1 MKKTVYLPFLLSITT
16 AVFAQSPGGV
26 AGSVLW
32 LKGNAGAS
40 PSGWT
45 DYSTSANNFSQATT
59 ANQPALTANTFNF
72 NAALAFDGI
81 NSFMTQPSPSNFP
94 QNLEDRTVFVVAKGG
109 SAVGYQW
116 IFVYGTPG
124 CTPCGGTFQ
133 VGSNYGGL
141 GNSFYGYDISYPNY
155 WLSGFNPTGAMAAF
169 TMSGGN
175 GFQYERG
182 NFLPPVAALGG
193 LGLYATSVNGVIGAL
208 DPSATQAWAGSI
220 GEIILF
226 NTGLSDADRNKVESY
241 LALKYGFT
249 LGTTAGPFNYTASD
263 GTVYWTSS
271 ATYQND
277 VFGIGMDAGTGLAQP
292 QSNSMNSGSGDGTG
306 QNAKLNLVL
315 SSITPLSDKQF
326 LMIGN
331 DAGALTEHLIAAGEA
346 PVVAQGSE
354 RLVRNWRS
362 QNTGS
367 VVSGNLD
374 FDISGLTLTGGTDP
388 NNYRLMIDE
397 DGDGDYFNTGTQR
410 FVRASSL
417 TGNHLVF
424 TGVALFNTSVF
435 TIITQASALLPAIW
449 QGFTATLQRN
459 SATLTWKTSNEI
471 NVDHY
476 TVEYSSNGISF
487 MSGPTVAAKNG
498 TSVNTYTVTQDNL
511 PAGIRYYRI
520 KRVDKDGSFT
530 ISDIKSVRVG
540 GFSSVL
546 IKANPVNN
554 GTLELNIDVPQNQDA
569 VIRVLNISG
578 KVLVQQNKG
587 LSTGTNTIKTN
598 MLHMSAGTYFLQIQ
612 LANEVI
618 NKKFVKQ

>member
-1 MKKTVYLPFLLSITT
+1 MKKTFYLPFLLSVTT
-16 AVFAQSPGGV
+16 TIFAQSPGGV

-32 LKGNAGAS
+32 LRADAGVTGS
-40 PSGWT
+40 SWNDNSG
-45 DYSTSANNFSQATT
+45 SGNNFSQGTF
-59 ANQPALTANTFNF
+59 ANQPTLATNVFNF
-72 NAALAFDGI
+72 NVALQFDGTS
-81 NSFMTQPSPSNFP
+81 SFMEQAAPTGFP
-94 QNLEDRTVFVVAKGG
+94 TDNNDRSIIVVAQANTTTGFRWILAYG
-109 SAVGYQW
+109 NVG
-116 IFVYGTPG
+116 T
-124 CTPCGGTFQ
+124 
-133 VGSNYGGL
+133 L
-141 GNSFYGYDISYPNY
+141 GATCQMGNFNGQLANSFYGIDEFSANY
-155 WLSGFNPTGAMAAF
+155 WDAAANANGTLASFTLNAGTG
-169 TMSGGN
+169 S
-175 GFQYERG
+175 QYDKG
-182 NFLPPVAALGG
+182 NFLQANPISG
-193 LGLYATSVNGVIGAL
+193 LIATSANAVIGNL
-208 DPSATQAWAGSI
+208 SGSATEWWSGSI
-220 GEIILF
+220 AEIIMF
-226 NTGLSDADRNKVESY
+226 NTALSNATRSQVEAY

-249 LGTTAGPFNYTASD
+249 LGTTTSPVNYVASD
-263 GTVYWTSS
+263 GTTTYWTGS

-277 VFGIGMDAGTGLAQP
+277 VFGVGTDAGTGLAQL

-306 QNAKLNLVL
+306 QSGKLNLVL
-315 SSITPLSDKQF
+315 SSQAFSTDHQF
-326 LMIGN
+326 MVIGN
-331 DAGALTEHLIAAGEA
+331 DAGALSEHTIAAGEA
-346 PVVAQGSE
+346 PVVAVGSQ

-367 VVSGNLD
+367 LANADLD
-374 FDISGLTLTGGTDP
+374 FDISGLTLTGGTNP
-388 NNYRLMIDE
+388 ANYRLMIDE

-424 TGVALFNTSVF
+424 TGVALNGTSVF
-435 TIITQASALLPAIW
+435 TIITQASALLPATW

-498 TSVNTYTVTQDNL
+498 ASVNTYTVTQDNL

-530 ISDIKSVRVG
+530 VSDIKSVRVG
-540 GFSSVL
+540 GLSSVL
-546 IKANPVNN
+546 IKSNPVNN

-569 VIRVLNISG
+569 AIRILNISG

-587 LSTGTNTIKTN
+587 LSTGSNTIKTN
-598 MLHMSAGTYFLQIQ
+598 MLHMSAGTYFLQVQ